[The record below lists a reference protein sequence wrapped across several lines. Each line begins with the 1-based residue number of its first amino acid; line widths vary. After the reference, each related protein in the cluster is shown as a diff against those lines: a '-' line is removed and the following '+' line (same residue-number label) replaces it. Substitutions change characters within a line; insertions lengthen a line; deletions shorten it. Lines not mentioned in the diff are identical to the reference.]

1 MSGVPEILIEP
12 EMSRRRRRR
21 AWRFATR
28 VTQGTLCLANFCC
41 SWTARPWRRRC
52 DESSERPEL
61 HSKQH
66 GVMSH
71 RHVSPSGA
79 TVQTAWRHFS
89 RSSEWC
95 AMVCHIRTFR
105 LYSRLPFWPPRAAPV
120 RAPLLQAVIRRCL
133 TVAAPLL
140 SPVSHGGSTTPADRQ
155 SPVSHCGSTTPAGRQ
170 SPVSHRGSTATVAG
184 VSPWQLRYC
193 RRCLTV
199 EAPHLQ
205 AVSRRCLTVVALPLQ
220 AVSRQS
226 PVSHRVWCFGLVLC
240 LTVKA
245 LHMSRMSYIQNFK
258 VILAAILK

>member
-1 MSGVPEILIEP
+1 MCRQRCEIVRRHQSFKPVFHSGHYTKKSKFCLHCKSWSHCFETRPHMSGVPEILIEP

-184 VSPWQLRYC
+184 VSLWKHLTC
-193 RRCLTV
+193 RPSV
-199 EAPHLQ
+199 AS
-205 AVSRRCLTVVALPLQ
+205 VSL
-220 AVSRQS
+220 
-226 PVSHRVWCFGLVLC
+226 W
-240 LTVKA
+240 
-245 LHMSRMSYIQNFK
+245 
-258 VILAAILK
+258 